1 MMPSAV
7 SMVGL
12 PAPPGGFGH
21 RMQHGARLGNRANAR
36 IPTLSHAAKPGVARK
51 RRAGLHSGRRS
62 VGRHDR
68 GGTEMSNFWSTVWL
82 FFWCFAFVAYLFAL
96 FAIIGDLFRDHKL
109 NGWWKAVWIIFLI
122 FVPFLTALIYLI
134 ARGRGMAERS
144 ARDAQAAQDAADA
157 YIRQTAGAAS

>member
-1 MMPSAV
+1 M
-7 SMVGL
+7 
-12 PAPPGGFGH
+12 
-21 RMQHGARLGNRANAR
+21 
-36 IPTLSHAAKPGVARK
+36 
-51 RRAGLHSGRRS
+51 
-62 VGRHDR
+62 
-68 GGTEMSNFWSTVWL
+68 NFWNNFWDL
-82 FFWCFAFVAYLFAL
+82 IWWFFWAFAFIAYLFAL

-157 YIRQTAGAAS
+157 YIRQTAGAASASDEIAKAKALLDAGTITQAEYDALKAKALA